1 MPAKTVDTQIEK
13 TFLALPPLERE
24 AIITHG
30 AVIRL
35 SSLKQRLFLAQ
46 SKVHSYEEKYQTT
59 LDVLNDSGLPDQA
72 GYEMHE
78 DYLIWMH
85 WAEVVVQCEKDLAA
99 LEQITSRGVFSGET
113 SHVGG

>member
-1 MPAKTVDTQIEK
+1 MPAKVNTQIEN
-13 TFLALPPLERE
+13 TFLTLPPLERE

-30 AVIRL
+30 AAIRL

-46 SKVHSYEEKYQTT
+46 SKARSFEEKYQTT
-59 LDVLNDSGLPDQA
+59 LDALNDGGLPDQA

-78 DYLIWMH
+78 DYLMWMH
-85 WAEVVVQCEKDLAA
+85 WAKVIAQCEQDLAA
-99 LEQITSRGVFSGET
+99 LEKITGHGVVGGET

>member
-1 MPAKTVDTQIEK
+1 MPAEVNTQIEN
-13 TFLALPPLERE
+13 TFLSLPPLERE

-30 AVIRL
+30 AAIRL

-46 SKVHSYEEKYQTT
+46 SKVRSFEEKYQTT
-59 LDVLNDSGLPDQA
+59 LDTLNDSGLPDQA

-78 DYLIWMH
+78 DYLMWMH
-85 WAEVVVQCEKDLAA
+85 WAEVAVQCEKGLAA
-99 LEQITSRGVFSGET
+99 LEKITSRGVFGAET

>member
-1 MPAKTVDTQIEK
+1 VV
-13 TFLALPPLERE
+13 LPPLERE

-46 SKVHSYEEKYQTT
+46 GKVRSFEEKYQTT
-59 LDVLNDSGLPDQA
+59 LEALNANGLPDQA

-78 DYLIWMH
+78 DYLMWMH
-85 WAEVVVQCEKDLAA
+85 WAEVATHCEKDLAA
-99 LEQITSRGVFSGET
+99 LEKITSRGVLGGET

>member
-1 MPAKTVDTQIEK
+1 MPAKVNTQIEN
-13 TFLALPPLERE
+13 TFLTLPPLERE

-30 AVIRL
+30 AAIRL

-46 SKVHSYEEKYQTT
+46 SKARSFEEKYQIT

-78 DYLIWMH
+78 DYLMWMH
-85 WAEVVVQCEKDLAA
+85 WVEVAVQCEQDLAA
-99 LEQITSRGVFSGET
+99 LEKITNRGVFSGET
-113 SHVGG
+113 SHEGS

>member
-1 MPAKTVDTQIEK
+1 MPAEVNTQIEN
-13 TFLALPPLERE
+13 TFLSLPPLERE

-30 AVIRL
+30 AAIRL

-46 SKVHSYEEKYQTT
+46 SKARSFEEKYHTT
-59 LDVLNDSGLPDQA
+59 LGALNDSGLPDQA

-78 DYLIWMH
+78 DYVIWMH
-85 WAEVVVQCEKDLAA
+85 WTEVAAQCGKDLAA
-99 LEQITSRGVFSGET
+99 LEKITSRGVLGAET

>member
-1 MPAKTVDTQIEK
+1 MPAEVNTQIEN

-30 AVIRL
+30 AAIRL
-35 SSLKQRLFLAQ
+35 SSLQQRLFLAQ
-46 SKVHSYEEKYQTT
+46 SKARSFEEKYKTT
-59 LDVLNDSGLPDQA
+59 LEALNESGLPDQA

-78 DYLIWMH
+78 DYLMWMH
-85 WAEVVVQCEKDLAA
+85 WAEVSVQCGKDLAA
-99 LEQITSRGVFSGET
+99 LEKITSRGVFSGET

>member
-1 MPAKTVDTQIEK
+1 MPAEVNTQIEN

-30 AVIRL
+30 AAIRY

-46 SKVHSYEEKYQTT
+46 CKARSFEEIYQTT
-59 LDVLNDSGLPDQA
+59 LAALNDSGLPDQA

-78 DYLIWMH
+78 DYLMWMH
-85 WAEVVVQCEKDLAA
+85 WAEVAVQCEKDLAV
-99 LEQITSRGVFSGET
+99 LEKITSRGVLGGET

>member
-1 MPAKTVDTQIEK
+1 MPAEINAQIEN

-46 SKVHSYEEKYQTT
+46 SKVRSFEEKYQTT
-59 LDVLNDSGLPDQA
+59 LEAINANGLPDQSD
-72 GYEMHE
+72 YEMHE
-78 DYLIWMH
+78 DYLMWIH
-85 WAEVVVQCEKDLAA
+85 WADVATQSEKA
-99 LEQITSRGVFSGET
+99 LLELEKITSRGVFGGEL
-113 SHVGG
+113 SHVGD

>member
-1 MPAKTVDTQIEK
+1 MPAEVNTQIEN

-24 AIITHG
+24 AIISHG
-30 AVIRL
+30 AAIRV

-46 SKVHSYEEKYQTT
+46 SKARSFEEKYQTT
-59 LDVLNDSGLPDQA
+59 LEALNDSGLPDQT

-85 WAEVVVQCEKDLAA
+85 WAEVVVQCQKDLAA
-99 LEQITSRGVFSGET
+99 LEKITSRGVFSGEAG
-113 SHVGG
+113 HAGG

>member
-1 MPAKTVDTQIEK
+1 MELPA
-13 TFLALPPLERE
+13 LECE

-30 AVIRL
+30 AAIRL

-46 SKVHSYEEKYQTT
+46 SKARSFEEKYQTT
-59 LDVLNDSGLPDQA
+59 LDALNDNRLPDQA

-78 DYLIWMH
+78 DYLMWMH
-85 WAEVVVQCEKDLAA
+85 WAEVAVKCENDLAA
-99 LEQITSRGVFSGET
+99 LEKITSRGLFSAET

>member
-1 MPAKTVDTQIEK
+1 MPAKVNTQIENA
-13 TFLALPPLERE
+13 FLTLPPLERE

-30 AVIRL
+30 AAIRL

-46 SKVHSYEEKYQTT
+46 SKTRSFEEKYQIP
-59 LDVLNDSGLPDQA
+59 LDALNDSGLPDQA

-78 DYLIWMH
+78 DYLMWMH
-85 WAEVVVQCEKDLAA
+85 WTEVATQCEKDLAA
-99 LEQITSRGVFSGET
+99 LEKITSRGVLGGEI

>member
-1 MPAKTVDTQIEK
+1 MPAKVNTQIEN
-13 TFLALPPLERE
+13 TFLTLPPLERE

-30 AVIRL
+30 AAIRL

-46 SKVHSYEEKYQTT
+46 SKAHSFEEKYQTT
-59 LDVLNDSGLPDQA
+59 LDALNDGGLPDQA

-85 WAEVVVQCEKDLAA
+85 WAEVAVQCEKDLVA
-99 LEQITSRGVFSGET
+99 LEKITSRGVFSGET
-113 SHVGG
+113 NHVGG

>member
-1 MPAKTVDTQIEK
+1 MHAKVTAQIEN

-30 AVIRL
+30 AAIRL
-35 SSLKQRLFLAQ
+35 SSMKQRLFLAQ
-46 SKVHSYEEKYQTT
+46 SKVRSFEEKYQTT
-59 LDVLNDSGLPDQA
+59 LDALNDSGLPDQV

-78 DYLIWMH
+78 DYLMWMH
-85 WAEVVVQCEKDLAA
+85 WAEVAAQCEKDLAT
-99 LEQITSRGVFSGET
+99 LEIITSRGVFSGET

>member
-1 MPAKTVDTQIEK
+1 MPVEVNTQIEN

-30 AVIRL
+30 AAIRS

-46 SKVHSYEEKYQTT
+46 SKARSFEEKYQTT
-59 LDVLNDSGLPDQA
+59 LEALNDNGLPDQA

-85 WAEVVVQCEKDLAA
+85 WAEVAAQCEKDLAA
-99 LEQITSRGVFSGET
+99 LEKITSRGVR
-113 SHVGG
+113 GGGTIYVRG